1 MKMEEL
7 KSIAKEKFMENRI
20 KDIVDT
26 SSPGAIELA
35 SEIVNFL
42 SKKDDLIYSEIYQ
55 ALDIAYKVIESQ
67 SIYAC
72 FKPITSY
79 SISSNKIKE

>member
-55 ALDIAYKVIESQ
+55 ALVIL
-67 SIYAC
+67 
-72 FKPITSY
+72 FITTR
-79 SISSNKIKE
+79 KIFRS